1 MMGAATHQNGRPPR
15 SGAPPT
21 AAIGMVGDEATR
33 ALLTRTA
40 TDRGIACGFELGSIE
55 DALERLAPDEPA
67 DCIVID
73 ITDALSAI
81 DEVAILASHLPA
93 TTRLV
98 LLGQFSSADHAE
110 LRAAGASL
118 CIDKEMLKDQLDAI
132 FGIPL
137 RRDLADKASV
147 LISTA
152 ENPTSN
158 VVATIGQPAIE
169 VARVFI
175 ESGTETGPE
184 TPPLRLE
191 GAPSDMRPAK
201 AAQAASLS
209 AHDRVVAGA
218 PPLEHRSASDR
229 PRNDPHPAAGQTPD
243 WQQAPPSYREPPAAP
258 VRRVGRVVV
267 VLGCRGGVGT
277 TSIAVGLAWLLSEE
291 NALNTALL
299 DLDAHFGSV
308 ALALNL
314 DPGEGLPQAL
324 EQPGRVDGLFVER
337 AVRKVGPK
345 LFVLSSERALDT
357 PLRGDPTGPASLVR
371 ALSQRHERVV
381 VDLPR
386 SDPQTMPKVL
396 ALADE
401 IVLVTDLSLAGA
413 RDAVRLMALVR
424 KATSY
429 ARVRV
434 VGGGARD
441 NGKNSALT
449 PSEFRKAAGLVFEM
463 AMAHDPEAANEA
475 ARSGRPIPKV
485 APRSALSKTL
495 RSLAQALEPSEQR
508 ERKRRLL
515 FWKH

>member
-1 MMGAATHQNGRPPR
+1 MMSGMAMHRNGRPPR

-40 TDRGIACGFELGSIE
+40 TERGIACDFALGNIE
-55 DALERLAPDEPA
+55 DALERLTPEETA

-73 ITDALSAI
+73 IADALSAI

-98 LLGQFSSADHAE
+98 LLGRFSSGDHAE
-110 LRAAGASL
+110 LRAAGAAL
-118 CIDKEMLKDQLDAI
+118 CIDKDTLKDQLDAI
-132 FGIPL
+132 FGSPL
-137 RRDLADKASV
+137 RSDLADGTSPLTSA
-147 LISTA
+147 A

-158 VVATIGQPAIE
+158 VVATIGQPAVE
-169 VARVFI
+169 VVPAIFVT
-175 ESGTETGPE
+175 GNETNA
-184 TPPLRLE
+184 PPPSLRL
-191 GAPSDMRPAK
+191 GSAPADMRSPPTAPS
-201 AAQAASLS
+201 
-209 AHDRVVAGA
+209 H
-218 PPLEHRSASDR
+218 EHRLASDK
-229 PRNDPHPAAGQTPD
+229 PRNDAHPIARQTPD
-243 WQQAPPSYREPPAAP
+243 WQHAPHSYRELPTAPALGI
-258 VRRVGRVVV
+258 GRVVV
-267 VLGCRGGVGT
+267 VLGCRGGVGS

-324 EQPGRVDGLFVER
+324 EQPSRVDGLFVER

-345 LFVLSSERALDT
+345 FFVLSSERALDT

-371 ALSQRHERVV
+371 ALSHRHDRVV

-401 IVLVTDLSLAGA
+401 IVLVTDLSLPGA

-449 PSEFRKAAGLVFEM
+449 PSEFRKAAGLAFEI
-463 AMAHDPEAANEA
+463 AIAHDPEAANEA
-475 ARSGRPIPKV
+475 ARTGRPIPRV
-485 APRSALSKTL
+485 APRSALSRTL
-495 RSLAQALEPSEQR
+495 RSLVQVLEPSEQR

>member
-1 MMGAATHQNGRPPR
+1 M
-15 SGAPPT
+15 
-21 AAIGMVGDEATR
+21 IGDEATR

-40 TDRGIACGFELGSIE
+40 TERGIACGFELGSIE

-73 ITDALSAI
+73 MADALSAI

-93 TTRLV
+93 TTKLV
-98 LLGQFSSADHAE
+98 LLGRFSSADHAE

-118 CIDKEMLKDQLDAI
+118 CIDKDALKEQLDAI
-132 FGIPL
+132 FGVPL
-137 RRDLADKASV
+137 RRDLDDKASP

-158 VVATIGQPAIE
+158 VVATIGQPAVE
-169 VARVFI
+169 VAPAVI
-175 ESGTETGPE
+175 VSGSEANPH
-184 TPPLRLE
+184 PPSLRLE
-191 GAPSDMRPAK
+191 GAPADMRTAAIAPA
-201 AAQAASLS
+201 
-209 AHDRVVAGA
+209 R
-218 PPLEHRSASDR
+218 EHRLASDR
-229 PRNDPHPAAGQTPD
+229 PRSDAHPGAGQTPD
-243 WQQAPPSYREPPAAP
+243 WQQAPPSYREPPTSP

-267 VLGCRGGVGT
+267 VLGCRGGVGS

-324 EQPGRVDGLFVER
+324 EQPNRVDGLFVER
-337 AVRKVGPK
+337 AVRKVGTK

-413 RDAVRLMALVR
+413 RDAVRLMAMVR

-449 PSEFRKAAGLVFEM
+449 PSEFRKAAGLAFEM

-495 RSLAQALEPSEQR
+495 RGLAQALEPSEQR

>member
-1 MMGAATHQNGRPPR
+1 MMSGAATHHNGRPPR

-21 AAIGMVGDEATR
+21 AAIGMVGDETTR
-33 ALLTRTA
+33 GLLTRTA
-40 TDRGIACGFELGSIE
+40 TERGIACGFELGGIE

-73 ITDALSAI
+73 IADALSAV

-98 LLGQFSSADHAE
+98 LLGSFSSSDQAE

-118 CIDKEMLKDQLDAI
+118 CIEKTTLKDQLDLI
-132 FGIPL
+132 FGVPL
-137 RRDLADKASV
+137 RRDHPDKAV
-147 LISTA
+147 LA
-152 ENPTSN
+152 PAGENPTSN

-175 ESGTETGPE
+175 ETGSEASSQP
-184 TPPLRLE
+184 PPLRLD
-191 GAPSDMRPAK
+191 GAPSDMRPSR
-201 AAQAASLS
+201 AAPIERMAAS
-209 AHDRVVAGA
+209 A
-218 PPLEHRSASDR
+218 PSREHHSASDR
-229 PRNDPHPAAGQTPD
+229 PRNDPRPVAGQAPD
-243 WQQAPPSYREPPAAP
+243 WQHPPPSYREPPSAP
-258 VRRVGRVVV
+258 VRQIGRVVV
-267 VLGCRGGVGT
+267 VLGCRGGVGS

-337 AVRKVGPK
+337 ALRKVGAK

-357 PLRGDPTGPASLVR
+357 PLRGDPTGAASLVR

-449 PSEFRKAAGLVFEM
+449 PSEFRKAAGLAFEM

-515 FWKH
+515 FWKQ

>member
-1 MMGAATHQNGRPPR
+1 MGAATHQNGRPPR

-21 AAIGMVGDEATR
+21 AAIGMVGDESTR

-40 TDRGIACGFELGSIE
+40 MDRGIACGFELGSIE

-73 ITDALSAI
+73 ITDAFSAI

-118 CIDKEMLKDQLDAI
+118 CIDKDTLKDQLDAI
-132 FGIPL
+132 FGVPL
-137 RRDLADKASV
+137 RRDLADKSSV
-147 LISTA
+147 LISNA

-175 ESGTETGPE
+175 ESGTETSPQP
-184 TPPLRLE
+184 PPLRLE
-191 GAPSDMRPAK
+191 GAPPDMRPAK
-201 AAQAASLS
+201 AAQAASPS
-209 AHDRVVAGA
+209 AQIERVAAGA
-218 PPLEHRSASDR
+218 PPHEHRSASDR
-229 PRNDPHPAAGQTPD
+229 PRNDPHQVAGQTPD
-243 WQQAPPSYREPPAAP
+243 WQQAPPAYREPPTAP

-267 VLGCRGGVGT
+267 VLGCRGGVGS
-277 TSIAVGLAWLLSEE
+277 TSIAVGLAWLFSEE

-345 LFVLSSERALDT
+345 FFVLSSERALDT
-357 PLRGDPTGPASLVR
+357 PLRRDPTGPASLVR

-449 PSEFRKAAGLVFEM
+449 PSEFRKAAGLAFEM
-463 AMAHDPEAANEA
+463 AMAHSPEAANEA